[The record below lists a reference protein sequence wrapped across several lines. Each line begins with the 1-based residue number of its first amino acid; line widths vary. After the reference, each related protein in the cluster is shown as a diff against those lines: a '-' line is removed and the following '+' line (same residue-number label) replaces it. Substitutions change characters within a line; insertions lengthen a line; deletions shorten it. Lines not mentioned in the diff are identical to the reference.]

1 MPYNEFLADRVSQFL
16 KEKNV
21 NFFEKKMFGGL
32 CFMVDDK
39 MCVGVNRDEI
49 MARINPDIYQVSL
62 TRKGCKEMNFTGR
75 PMKGF
80 VFLTEEAT
88 DLDEDLHHWLNLAL
102 EYNPL
107 AKSSK
112 KKTSKN

>member
-1 MPYNEFLADRVSQFL
+1 MPYNEFLADRISQFL
-16 KEKNV
+16 KERSV

-32 CFMVDDK
+32 CFMVNDK

-49 MARINPDIYQVSL
+49 MARIDPDIYQESL

-88 DLDEDLHHWLNLAL
+88 DLDEDLYYWLNLAL
-102 EYNPL
+102 EYNPI